1 MPAKSTL
8 LADKIDMD
16 IMGIARDGMRSAAG
30 SLEKSAG
37 KIAKAADPAS
47 ADAIDL
53 SSEMVALLDAR
64 NQFRTNARVIQT
76 ADEMQKTTLNLLA

>member
-1 MPAKSTL
+1 
-8 LADKIDMD
+8 MD
-16 IMGIARDGMRSAAG
+16 IMGIALGGMQNAAG

-37 KIAKAADPAS
+37 KIAKAADPAT